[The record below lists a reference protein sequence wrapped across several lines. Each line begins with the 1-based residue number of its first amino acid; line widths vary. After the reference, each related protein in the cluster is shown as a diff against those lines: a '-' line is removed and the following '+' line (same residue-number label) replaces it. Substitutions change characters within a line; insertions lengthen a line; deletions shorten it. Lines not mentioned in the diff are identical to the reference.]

1 MNTLQKNFKVK
12 FVKMSSRKIRAM
24 SKCIAGKNINK
35 IMPVLSTQK
44 TAAAKLFEKL
54 LYHIISNIN
63 KSNLPVS
70 DFFVKQV
77 NIDQGPSRKKIFTRS
92 QGRVNYMKKRSSHVT
107 LLIDNLC

>member
-63 KSNLPVS
+63 KSNFPVS